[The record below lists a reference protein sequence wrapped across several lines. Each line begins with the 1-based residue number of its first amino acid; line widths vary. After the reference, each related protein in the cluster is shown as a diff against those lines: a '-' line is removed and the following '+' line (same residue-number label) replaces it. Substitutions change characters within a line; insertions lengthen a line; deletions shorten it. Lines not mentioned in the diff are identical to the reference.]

1 MEKMTVIGMAALV
14 FLVAFSTGW
23 TMDYGNMSNDEL
35 AELRGAILNAP
46 EVERNAFQTEWE
58 KRLRNM
64 SEAEKERYSNLA
76 ETGLENGEEKK
87 QPHIQGRG
95 YDERGMGTVIHGGG
109 GPVPPDVLPGAA
121 R

>member
-1 MEKMTVIGMAALV
+1 MKKMTATAVMALV
-14 FLVAFSTGW
+14 FGVVCSAGW
-23 TMDYGNMSNDEL
+23 AMDYDHMTNDEL

-46 EVERNAFQTEWE
+46 EAERNAFQVEWE

-64 SEAEKERYSNLA
+64 SEAEKELYSGQA
-76 ETGLENGEEKK
+76 GTDPGKEREGK